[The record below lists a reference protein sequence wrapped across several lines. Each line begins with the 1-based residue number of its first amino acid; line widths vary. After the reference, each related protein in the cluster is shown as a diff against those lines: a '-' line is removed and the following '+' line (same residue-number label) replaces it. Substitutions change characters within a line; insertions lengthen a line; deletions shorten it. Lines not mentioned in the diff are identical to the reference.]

1 MRQQVGGTVWQTAV
15 GVGGICTGC
24 CCCGNLCKCRAALLL
39 LRLFAT
45 QVSSSSSSEQVRR
58 WVGSPEPGHSPKHRP
73 KWRLLHLHL
82 QLGSLRGGR
91 KVEDKYFRNL
101 AKLIFVFNS
110 QRYKSTNLQVLAH
123 DHLSSAGKYN
133 CKKGVKEVSW
143 GVETVL
149 PPEPPG
155 QALLLTSQ
163 LNSIGLLLVQPGGQL
178 NHGLACQFNRSK
190 G

>member
-1 MRQQVGGTVWQTAV
+1 VRQQVGGTVWQTAV
-15 GVGGICTGC
+15 GVGGVCTGC

-45 QVSSSSSSEQVRR
+45 QVSSSSSEQVRR

-82 QLGSLRGGR
+82 QLGSL
-91 KVEDKYFRNL
+91 
-101 AKLIFVFNS
+101 
-110 QRYKSTNLQVLAH
+110 QVLAH

-133 CKKGVKEVSW
+133 CKKGVKGVSW
-143 GVETVL
+143 EVETVL

-155 QALLLTSQ
+155 QAPLLTGQ
-163 LNSIGLLLVQPGGQL
+163 LNPIGLLLIQSGGQL
-178 NHGLACQFNRSK
+178 NHGLACHVN
-190 G
+190 